1 MVVGDTLFSL
11 GCGRVMEGTMPMM
24 HETVMRLANLPGETL
39 VYCGHE
45 YTEANAKF
53 ALIVDPENALLG
65 ERIQEVAALRARGA
79 FTLPTTIARERE
91 ANPFLRA
98 ADPQLQKALG
108 LEDADPVEVFT
119 ILRERK
125 NRFQALA
132 LNPELTLRSQISIG
146 IEPSGLSGN
155 APVQLRYFA
164 VPPRKAAVK
173 GEAGPDPATERR
185 QETASE
191 PASLPAVQPPVHP
204 AAPADAARER
214 KSPPAD
220 PAASAAPARGA
231 PDPRAILD
239 SIGQTVYDWNLE
251 SDQIVWGPNADSVFG
266 FRNISAFATGR
277 GYAECLSHE
286 SESSPYEAIARS
298 TAADDG
304 MGVPFQICY
313 GIIAPDSPARRDHM
327 GRGHRTLVRRAERPP
342 GARPRSDPRH
352 HRPLPAGPAPRP
364 HVAVRHADRRVE
376 PREPAGADGP
386 FLRRRRQ
393 AQTILRRPADRPRQ
407 SVHAQPHLWLRRR
420 RSGDRRSRQTAAKP
434 IAASAISSPATPAT
448 NSPSFCKI
456 ATATELNAAA
466 ERLIEVVAATPFET
480 SAGPVPVSLRI
491 GGAVAPRNGRSAHV
505 LFQHAEEALDL
516 ARQPGAARFVLYEP
530 SLARED
536 LRMRALKISDEIVS
550 ALNEGRI
557 LIALQPLVRAATGE
571 TELYEALMRLRR
583 PDGSLVAPATI
594 LPTAEKSGLIQMIDQ
609 RVLELALKRLAEQPE
624 MRLAVNVSGQTLHEP
639 DFFSRLRVL
648 LEPDPE
654 LARRLTVELTET
666 CAIEDVEATVKAV
679 SSLKQLGVKVA
690 MDDFGSGHTS
700 FKNLRRFN
708 FDMVKIDGAFVQN
721 MSRSDDDRFFVRTLI
736 DLARHVGI
744 PVVAEWVEDQD
755 AADLLRDWG
764 VDYLQGDFFAAA
776 AVPASRPPAD

>member
-1 MVVGDTLFSL
+1 M
-11 GCGRVMEGTMPMM
+11 
-24 HETVMRLANLPGETL
+24 
-39 VYCGHE
+39 
-45 YTEANAKF
+45 
-53 ALIVDPENALLG
+53 
-65 ERIQEVAALRARGA
+65 
-79 FTLPTTIARERE
+79 
-91 ANPFLRA
+91 
-98 ADPQLQKALG
+98 
-108 LEDADPVEVFT
+108 
-119 ILRERK
+119 
-125 NRFQALA
+125 
-132 LNPELTLRSQISIG
+132 
-146 IEPSGLSGN
+146 
-155 APVQLRYFA
+155 QLRYFA

-191 PASLPAVQPPVHP
+191 PASLPAIQPPVHP
-204 AAPADAARER
+204 TAPADAARER

-251 SDQIVWGPNADSVFG
+251 SDQIVWGPNADLVFG

-313 GIIAPDSPARRDHM
+313 GIIAPDSPRDATIWVEDT
-327 GRGHRTLVRRAERPP
+327 GRWF
-342 GARPRSDPRH
+342 
-352 HRPLPAGPAPRP
+352 AGPNGRP
-364 HVAVRHADRRVE
+364 AHAHGLIRVITDRYQRDRRL
-376 PREPAGADGP
+376 A
-386 FLRRRRQ
+386 L
-393 AQTILRRPADRPRQ
+393 T
-407 SVHAQPHLWLRRR
+407 
-420 RSGDRRSRQTAAKP
+420 SRFDTLTGVSNRASLLEQTAHFFAAAAKRKQSFGALLIGLDNLFTLNRTYGYDVADQV
-434 IAASAISSPATPAT
+434 IAGLAKRLRNHCRERDLLARYAGNKFTVVLQNCDGA
-448 NSPSFCKI
+448 
-456 ATATELNAAA
+456 ELNAAA
-466 ERLIEVVAATPFET
+466 DRLIEVVAATPFET
-480 SAGPVPVSLRI
+480 STGPVPVSLRI
-491 GGAVAPRNGRSAHV
+491 GGAVAPRNGRSAHA

-536 LRMRALKISDEIVS
+536 SRMRALKISDEIVS

-571 TELYEALMRLRR
+571 TELHEALMRLRR
-583 PDGSLVAPATI
+583 PDGSLVAPATL

-755 AADLLRDWG
+755 AADILRDWG